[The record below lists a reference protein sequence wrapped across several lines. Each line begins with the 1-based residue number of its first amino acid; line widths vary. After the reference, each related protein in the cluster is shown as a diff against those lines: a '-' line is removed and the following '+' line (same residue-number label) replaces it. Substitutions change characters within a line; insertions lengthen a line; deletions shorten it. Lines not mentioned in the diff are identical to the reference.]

1 MYKNYASPLARVV
14 RGIPDSWERVVATA
28 NFGHKLY
35 DTVWSPCNRLIAVVE
50 CTSIEVLDAVTLSRL
65 FTFKKLPYTES
76 DQYQLNFSPD
86 GRCLTLCIDEA
97 LISYDLQTGSPL
109 GTIPLRPKR
118 SGDKPSDSE
127 LPDNES
133 SDDEPSENKPFSFK
147 HSKDGKL
154 IAVAY
159 KPRNSDY
166 GDVGCSSFICTYDH
180 HSGRHVGSHR
190 FPEERIIH
198 PIWTQDE
205 YLRFATV
212 DPRSIKIWQSP
223 FTLES
228 PPVEVASFPVP
239 DGITDANRLLFLPSL
254 FRLAFV
260 LGDTIQVWDVKAHK
274 LLLKSEVASSPNE
287 ELPPHSSFSSDG
299 HFFTYTTRGKGDHI
313 WKESPNGYLP
323 YPRLP
328 SFADWSR
335 VAPQLSPNAES
346 IIVTLDFKIHRLHTR
361 DQVPARSSVSTGG
374 SSRGYFT
381 FTLGFSPDE
390 NFAAFARQREST
402 VTIIDLKSGELKW
415 NTDVGLEIGCVGV
428 AGGTV
433 IVVGGDSIVTWNLP
447 GGDRTLNASI
457 NNIVRTTILDGSF
470 PTYGRSMSHYMSISP
485 DLSRIV
491 VARSHANF
499 FLLVYSLE
507 VDEVSTGSCLARIST
522 TDLLRP
528 RFTQDGRE
536 VWANTY
542 YSGEQCE
549 IVEDGKSGAVE
560 LKLRRT
566 EGPRREFLRE
576 SSRGY
581 TVTDDWWVLS
591 PSKKRLLWL
600 PHRWRL
606 LELFRAWDGRFLGLL
621 HHELSEVV
629 VLEFLE

>member
-1 MYKNYASPLARVV
+1 MYKNHASPLARVV

-28 NFGHKLY
+28 NFGYKLY
-35 DTVWSPCNRLIAVVE
+35 DTVWSPCNRFIAVVE

-65 FTFKKLPYTES
+65 FTFKKLPYTKS
-76 DQYQLNFSPD
+76 NQYQLNFSPD
-86 GRCLTLCIDEA
+86 CRCLTLCIGEA

-109 GTIPLRPKR
+109 GTIPLRPER
-118 SGDKPSDSE
+118 SGDKPSDNE
-127 LPDNES
+127 PPDNES
-133 SDDEPSENKPFSFK
+133 SDDEPSQNKPFSFK
-147 HSKDGKL
+147 HSEDGKL

-287 ELPPHSSFSSDG
+287 ELPPHGSFSSDG

-346 IIVTLDFKIHRLHTR
+346 IIVTLDFEIHRLHTR
-361 DQVPARSSVSTGG
+361 DQVPSLPSVSTK
-374 SSRGYFT
+374 SGYLFK

-433 IVVGGDSIVTWNLP
+433 IVVGRDSIVTWNLP
-447 GGDRTLNASI
+447 GGDRTLSASI
-457 NNIVRTTILDGSF
+457 NNIVRTTFFDHSSPSRNLGM
-470 PTYGRSMSHYMSISP
+470 PCYMSISS
-485 DLSRIV
+485 DLSR
-491 VARSHANF
+491 VAVTRSDGFRNC
-499 FLLVYSLE
+499 LE
-507 VDEVSTGSCLARIST
+507 VDDVSTGLRLARIST
-522 TDLLRP
+522 NDLLRP
-528 RFTQDGRE
+528 RFTQDGHE

-542 YSGEQCE
+542 YSSGEQCE

-566 EGPRREFLRE
+566 ERPWREFLRV

-600 PHRWRL
+600 PHRWRI
-606 LELFRAWDGRFLGLL
+606 LELLRAWDGRFLGLL
-621 HHELSEVV
+621 HGELSEVV